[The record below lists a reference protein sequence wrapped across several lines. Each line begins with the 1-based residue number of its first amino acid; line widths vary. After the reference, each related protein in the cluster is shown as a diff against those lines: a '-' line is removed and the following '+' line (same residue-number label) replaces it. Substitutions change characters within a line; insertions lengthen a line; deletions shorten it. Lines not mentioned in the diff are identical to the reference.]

1 MARWVLRT
9 AVSLLALVVLA
20 VALLALTPQGRAAW
34 NAALFVTQ
42 TVPAVPDVTWLQP
55 APVHQRVTVPTPEGP
70 RDADLYRPPDDGPH
84 AAVVLFLG
92 VAPAGPDDPRV
103 VGVAAG
109 LARTNMVT
117 LVYWSPEKI
126 SGRIHPPDIHNL
138 VAAFRYLQAQ
148 PFVDPRRVGFG
159 GFCVGASFALMAAS
173 QEGVRDEVAF
183 VNAFGPYYSLRELV
197 RAFGSRT
204 SSLEGGERVPWT
216 PDRLTARVAR
226 TLLVESLASEAEAA
240 LVARAL
246 EAAESLAAADV
257 SREAYAVYRILA
269 DGPPAEVDAVLGDLP
284 SALRATMAEASP
296 ETYIGGL
303 TAPVLVMHDRN
314 DALVPSAESRRLV
327 AALGPRSDVRYTE
340 FSLFQHVDPTA
351 PLGPL
356 ATARELGKLFWHMYA
371 IMRQA

>member
-1 MARWVLRT
+1 MVRWAIRT
-9 AVSLLALVVLA
+9 AVAFAGLAALA

-55 APVHQRVTVPTPEGP
+55 SPVHQRVTVPTPDGP
-70 RDADLYRPPDDGPH
+70 READLYRPPDDSPH

-109 LARTNMVT
+109 LARANMVA
-117 LVYWSPEKI
+117 LVYWSPEKM

-159 GFCVGASFALMAAS
+159 GFCVGASFVLMAAA
-173 QEGVRDEVAF
+173 QEEVRDEVAF
-183 VNAFGPYYSLRELV
+183 VNAFGPYYDLRDMV
-197 RAFGSRT
+197 RAFGSRS
-204 SSLEGGERVPWT
+204 SSLGDGELVPWT
-216 PDRLTARVAR
+216 PDPLTARVAR
-226 TLLVESLASEAEAA
+226 TLLLESLSSEAETA
-240 LVARAL
+240 LVVGAL
-246 EAAESLAAADV
+246 EGGAPLAAGDI
-257 SREAYAVYRILA
+257 SREGYAVYRTLA
-269 DGPPAEVDAVLGDLP
+269 GGSLAEVDAVLDDLP
-284 SALRATMAEASP
+284 PALQSTMAEASP
-296 ETYIGGL
+296 ETYIEGL
-303 TAPVLVMHDRN
+303 TAPVLVMHDWN

-327 AALGPRSDVRYTE
+327 AALGPRGDVRYTE
-340 FSLFQHVDPTA
+340 FSLFQHVDPTR

-356 ATARELGKLFWHMYA
+356 ETARELGKLFRHMYA
-371 IMRQA
+371 VMRQA

>member
-1 MARWVLRT
+1 M
-9 AVSLLALVVLA
+9 
-20 VALLALTPQGRAAW
+20 ALLALTPQGRAGW

-55 APVHQRVTVPTPEGP
+55 TPIHERVMVPTPEGP
-70 RDADLYRPPDDGPH
+70 RHADLYRPPDGGPH

-109 LARTNMVT
+109 LARANMVA

-126 SGRIHPPDIHNL
+126 AGRIHLPDIHNL

-148 PFVDPRRVGFG
+148 PFVDADRVGFG
-159 GFCVGASFALMAAS
+159 GFCVGASFALMAAA
-173 QEGVRDEVAF
+173 QEEVRDEVAF

-197 RAFGSRT
+197 RAFGSR
-204 SSLEGGERVPWT
+204 SSSMGGGDRVPWA
-216 PDRLTARVAR
+216 PDRLTTKVAR
-226 TLLVESLASEAEAA
+226 TLLVESLPSEAEAA
-240 LVARAL
+240 LVVRAL
-246 EAAESLAAADV
+246 EGAEPLAADDL
-257 SREAYAVYRILA
+257 SREAYAVYRTLAGGSLA
-269 DGPPAEVDAVLGDLP
+269 DVDAVLGHLP
-284 SALRATMAEASP
+284 RALQATMAKASP
-296 ETYIGGL
+296 ETYIEGL

-327 AALGPRSDVRYTE
+327 AALGDRGDVRYTE
-340 FSLFQHVDPTA
+340 FSLFQHVDPTRS
-351 PLGPL
+351 LGPL
-356 ATARELGKLFWHMYA
+356 DMARELGKLFRHMYA